1 MYALLLI
8 INNIFGSLI
17 ILNCLLL
24 LLPPSGKLFPK
35 LSHLFTLGTQASSN
49 SLNMY
54 LFLHSELQL
63 GKSKEINNQGI
74 KVQVK
79 IAFKSYSFI
88 FVTKMQKKTKKKQ
101 TNQKSRQALHE
112 IFFSLQDKNAEA
124 SHSPI
129 STSIP
134 PFFTT
139 PSFSKTISTPGAR
152 ISKMTS
158 KHNVGLHPTLS
169 G

>member
-88 FVTKMQKKTKKKQ
+88 FVTKMQKNKQKRNKQTKKAGRLCMK
-101 TNQKSRQALHE
+101 
-112 IFFSLQDKNAEA
+112 FSSAFKTRMQRRLTPLFQ
-124 SHSPI
+124 HQYPHFLRP
-129 STSIP
+129 P
-134 PFFTT
+134 PFRKLSQ
-139 PSFSKTISTPGAR
+139 PLGPGSA
-152 ISKMTS
+152 K
-158 KHNVGLHPTLS
+158 
-169 G
+169 

>member
-24 LLPPSGKLFPK
+24 LLLPSGKLLPK
-35 LSHLFTLGTQASSN
+35 LSHLFPLGTQASNS

-54 LFLHSELQL
+54 LFLNSELQL

-88 FVTKMQKKTKKKQ
+88 FVTKMQKKQNKKETNKPNKQ
-101 TNQKSRQALHE
+101 TNSAWNFLQPSRQMCRGV
-112 IFFSLQDKNAEA
+112 SLPYFN
-124 SHSPI
+124 I
-129 STSIP
+129 ST
-134 PFFTT
+134 
-139 PSFSKTISTPGAR
+139 TIFYDPLLFENYLNPRGQDQQNDKQT
-152 ISKMTS
+152 
-158 KHNVGLHPTLS
+158 
-169 G
+169 

>member
-88 FVTKMQKKTKKKQ
+88 FVTKMQKNKQKRNKQTKKADRLCMK
-101 TNQKSRQALHE
+101 
-112 IFFSLQDKNAEA
+112 FSSA
-124 SHSPI
+124 
-129 STSIP
+129 
-134 PFFTT
+134 F
-139 PSFSKTISTPGAR
+139 KTR
-152 ISKMTS
+152 M
-158 KHNVGLHPTLS
+158 
-169 G
+169 